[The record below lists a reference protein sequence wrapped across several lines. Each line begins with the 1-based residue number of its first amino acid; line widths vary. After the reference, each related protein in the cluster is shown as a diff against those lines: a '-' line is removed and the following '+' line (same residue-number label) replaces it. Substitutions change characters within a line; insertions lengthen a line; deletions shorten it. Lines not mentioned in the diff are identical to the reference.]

1 MERDCKTEN
10 YMEYC
15 VLVLCLLNA
24 IVMILKLLIHTVCYI
39 TYIVFLFTK
48 LIKYERCGEAATMFA
63 HCLKKPEQ
71 SYAEA
76 NKEDPTENKELAKIS
91 HRKSDKSE
99 DVDRLRSIKEESK
112 KSH

>member
-1 MERDCKTEN
+1 MDRDCKSEN

-48 LIKYERCGEAATMFA
+48 LIKYERCGEAATLFA
-63 HCLKKPEQ
+63 YCLKKPEQ
-71 SYAEA
+71 SYKEA
-76 NKEDPTENKELAKIS
+76 NKDDPTENKELVKVS
-91 HRKSDKSE
+91 H
-99 DVDRLRSIKEESK
+99 
-112 KSH
+112 